1 MSGKPLGPFCRA
13 FRLPATDPGMTQGSE
28 CVCSVLLSW
37 KYIQVSVIPV
47 EEIQILGDF
56 KGFRVLE
63 VLAQLGILVHS
74 RSFKLT
80 RCWATDDQGLWA
92 HITLLRN
99 TGK

>member
-1 MSGKPLGPFCRA
+1 M
-13 FRLPATDPGMTQGSE
+13 
-28 CVCSVLLSW
+28 
-37 KYIQVSVIPV
+37 SVIPV

-63 VLAQLGILVHS
+63 VPAQLGILVHS
-74 RSFKLT
+74 QSFKLT
-80 RCWATDDQGLWA
+80 RCWATDGQGLWA